1 MAITI
6 KRRSPESE
14 CDEIKISAEKE
25 MNHLIIIARWLASG
39 AWYGRQ
45 EKLEIVIAQLF
56 SLSLLEGGK

>member
-39 AWYGRQ
+39 ARYGRQ
-45 EKLEIVIAQLF
+45 EKT
-56 SLSLLEGGK
+56 

>member
-39 AWYGRQ
+39 ARYGRQ